1 MENKDSEN
9 FKILKTVKDLGLKD
23 FERLLEE
30 WSILSENKKTLGG
43 KPILPNLYV
52 LADRGILFAPFAQ
65 ELAEFLEAKKIMP
78 FYGKTRS
85 YSFQLTYPSKGIE
98 ESNDPFPA
106 LRDLYRIVHKDLT
119 YYDKPYQG
127 ILIIDI
133 TEWVSRGASH
143 EESFQAF
150 LAFMGSLDDDTLAV
164 FVSHESNEKKNAE
177 MAKVIAS
184 RMRLKSL
191 KFQIHSEE
199 WGLSVLRDCLLEEGL
214 RLSDEAAAFLKESV
228 KLILLSPG
236 NEGETSLQQLALDI
250 AYGKYISIGGNS
262 GVVEKNDVLSYG
274 PTSEWI
280 SNFKSLRRERYGLM
294 EE

>member
-1 MENKDSEN
+1 MEKQDDED
-9 FKILKTVKDLGLKD
+9 FPILKTVKELGLTD
-23 FERLLEE
+23 FGALLSD
-30 WSILSENKKTLGG
+30 WSILAENKKTLGG

-52 LADRGILFAPFAQ
+52 VADRGILFAPLAQ
-65 ELAEFLEAKKIMP
+65 ELAEFLEAKKVMP

-85 YSFQLTYPSKGIE
+85 YSFLLTYPSKGIE

-184 RMRLKSL
+184 RMRLKSP

-214 RLSDEAAAFLKESV
+214 RLSDEAAAFLKECV
-228 KLILLSPG
+228 RLHLLPPG
-236 NEGETSLQQLALDI
+236 NQ
-250 AYGKYISIGGNS
+250 GGRS
-262 GVVEKNDVLSYG
+262 
-274 PTSEWI
+274 SEQPE
-280 SNFKSLRRERYGLM
+280 L
-294 EE
+294 